1 MANHNVSNDT
11 SIDLDYCN
19 GGMAPLVPFLEY
31 WIQGIG
37 ILAIGVPGLVGNF
50 ISAAVLIT
58 RQDYDLIDPNFSPF
72 IILKAD

>member
-1 MANHNVSNDT
+1 MANHNVSNGT
-11 SIDLDYCN
+11 SIDLEYCN

-58 RQDYDLIDPNFSPF
+58 RQDYDLIDPKFSPF
-72 IILKAD
+72 II

>member
-1 MANHNVSNDT
+1 
-11 SIDLDYCN
+11 
-19 GGMAPLVPFLEY
+19 MAPLVPFLEY

-58 RQDYDLIDPNFSPF
+58 RQDYDLIDPKFSPF
-72 IILKAD
+72 II